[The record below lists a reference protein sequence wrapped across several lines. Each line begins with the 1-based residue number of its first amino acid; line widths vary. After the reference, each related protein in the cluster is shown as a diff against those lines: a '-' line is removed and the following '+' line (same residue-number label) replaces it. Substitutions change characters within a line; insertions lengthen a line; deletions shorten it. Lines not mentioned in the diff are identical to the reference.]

1 MTSTSMFT
9 KASVPALVSAL
20 ALAFAGSASAA
31 SLTEGFDTGVP
42 VGWTVK
48 NNSVPVGTIAWFQGG
63 SGTTFAGHQGGQTSY
78 VGANFNSTGNVGDIS
93 DWLILPS
100 MSFNA
105 GDVLSFYTRTAT
117 NSSWAD
123 RLEVR
128 FSATGGTDVG
138 NDANSV
144 GTFTTLLLSINP
156 DLGASGYP
164 QAWTQYSVALDAA
177 ANGAIAFRYF
187 VPDGGASGSNSNYIG
202 VDTLSITAAVPEPT
216 TYGLMALGLGL
227 IGLRRRKQSQDC

>member
-1 MTSTSMFT
+1 MTSASLFA
-9 KASVPALVSAL
+9 KASVPAIVTAL
-20 ALAFAGSASAA
+20 TLAFAGSASAA
-31 SLTEGFDTGVP
+31 SLTQGFDTGVP

-63 SGTTFAGHQGGQTSY
+63 SGTTFAGHAGGQTSY
-78 VGANFNSTGNVGDIS
+78 VAANFNSTGNVGTIS

-105 GDVLSFYTRTAT
+105 GDMLSFYTRTAT
-117 NSSWAD
+117 GSSWPD

-128 FSATGGTDVG
+128 FSAVGGTDVG
-138 NDANSV
+138 GDAASV

-156 DLGASGYP
+156 GENAGGYP
-164 QAWTQYSVALDAA
+164 ETWTQYSAALGAA

-187 VPDGGASGSNSNYIG
+187 VTDGGAAGNNSNFIG
-202 VDTLSITAAVPEPT
+202 VDTLSITAAVPEPS
-216 TYGLMALGLGL
+216 TYGLMALGLGVL
-227 IGLRRRKQSQDC
+227 ALRRKQKQA

>member
-1 MTSTSMFT
+1 MTSVSMFT
-9 KASVPALVSAL
+9 KAGLPALVSAL

-31 SLTEGFDTGVP
+31 SVTEGFDTGVP

-78 VGANFNSTGNVGDIS
+78 VGANFNSTGDVGDIS

-117 NSSWAD
+117 GSTWPD

-128 FSATGGTDVG
+128 FSAVGGTDVG

-144 GTFTTLLLSINP
+144 GTFSTLLLSINP
-156 DLGASGYP
+156 DVNVGGYP
-164 QAWTQYSVALDAA
+164 ETWTQYSVALGAA

-187 VPDGGASGSNSNYIG
+187 VPNGGFSGDNSNYIG

-216 TYGLMALGLGL
+216 TYGLMALGLGFL
-227 IGLRRRKQSQDC
+227 ALRRKQKQG